1 MMAFYSRTIAK
12 TRPTTNPNQNP
23 AGALPRAHEAQTWR
37 PRCKRHRGIG
47 TIYIPTC
54 ARYSGES
61 AMSGAGKAGSCGES
75 VTGPKAAV
83 PIGEEH
89 NSHKMRMAVSAVPSK
104 IPQL

>member
-1 MMAFYSRTIAK
+1 
-12 TRPTTNPNQNP
+12 
-23 AGALPRAHEAQTWR
+23 
-37 PRCKRHRGIG
+37 
-47 TIYIPTC
+47 
-54 ARYSGES
+54 
-61 AMSGAGKAGSCGES
+61 MSGAGKAGSCGES